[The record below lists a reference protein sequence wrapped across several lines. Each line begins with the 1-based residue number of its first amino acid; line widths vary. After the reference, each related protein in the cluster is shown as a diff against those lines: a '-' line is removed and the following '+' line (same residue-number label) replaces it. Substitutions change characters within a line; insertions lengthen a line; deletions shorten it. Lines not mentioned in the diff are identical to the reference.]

1 MENTGN
7 EKDQELLQVLS
18 DVTSTVSK
26 QACEEDDEEGDNDE
40 EGDSVE
46 DGDSREE
53 GDSDNKC
60 ATCGYISDEGSDGD
74 RTPTSE
80 YGSAKEEITNRS
92 HNSDTGDN
100 SIVQKEGDGATVPER
115 KECDITDN
123 DGGGKSEV
131 DEAPADQKECDVTE
145 HEKRG
150 VDEQKR
156 DVNATLPADCDVTEE
171 RDVTQQPF
179 LITPQPHPTGNEQVI
194 PSDLQLNS
202 IVDLSGQMLI
212 DAQTGQ
218 AHNIDDVDISQFNEV
233 FIVNPSVD
241 NPLQEF
247 QTVKIQLIEETVTIK
262 EEQENIDQKVVEQIQ
277 VNVNTQVGDVQTKD
291 HVTGENEDSTN
302 PEDASPDKKCDVTVT
317 EEKDDTTNPD
327 DARTD
332 TKCDNNNNTKE
343 TGETSDVTNEKEGE
357 NDNENDVKEDTMH
370 EKKCDNPEKNC
381 DVTEDNQV
389 KEKVNEGTEEEK
401 DKDNAKEE
409 NDTSESD
416 IEVLAQYK
424 EKKKN
429 IEVIDLMTSSS
440 DENKRDII
448 DEDTKEEQKR
458 DIIDEDA
465 KEEQKRDVIDE
476 DAKEEQKHDV
486 IDEGVKRA
494 LKWQKVP
501 RKIAM
506 KRFYKG
512 GKAYSSEGDVPE
524 KEIEKQ
530 DGSLSDG
537 DRHKTDVSPDKCVVT
552 FLKNAVKIKD
562 TVTPRQ
568 DEVRS
573 QYRCGLARKFI
584 RTEYR
589 HKNINIGPEFDFF
602 EDESDLSPS
611 SDTSSKDTT
620 DETSATSDKQE
631 VGGEVG
637 GEEEDSVLYV
647 TFFYCFHNNINI
659 IDF

>member
-1 MENTGN
+1 M
-7 EKDQELLQVLS
+7 
-18 DVTSTVSK
+18 
-26 QACEEDDEEGDNDE
+26 
-40 EGDSVE
+40 
-46 DGDSREE
+46 
-53 GDSDNKC
+53 
-60 ATCGYISDEGSDGD
+60 
-74 RTPTSE
+74 
-80 YGSAKEEITNRS
+80 
-92 HNSDTGDN
+92 
-100 SIVQKEGDGATVPER
+100 
-115 KECDITDN
+115 
-123 DGGGKSEV
+123 
-131 DEAPADQKECDVTE
+131 
-145 HEKRG
+145 
-150 VDEQKR
+150 
-156 DVNATLPADCDVTEE
+156 
-171 RDVTQQPF
+171 
-179 LITPQPHPTGNEQVI
+179 
-194 PSDLQLNS
+194 
-202 IVDLSGQMLI
+202 
-212 DAQTGQ
+212 
-218 AHNIDDVDISQFNEV
+218 
-233 FIVNPSVD
+233 
-241 NPLQEF
+241 
-247 QTVKIQLIEETVTIK
+247 
-262 EEQENIDQKVVEQIQ
+262 
-277 VNVNTQVGDVQTKD
+277 
-291 HVTGENEDSTN
+291 
-302 PEDASPDKKCDVTVT
+302 
-317 EEKDDTTNPD
+317 
-327 DARTD
+327 
-332 TKCDNNNNTKE
+332 
-343 TGETSDVTNEKEGE
+343 
-357 NDNENDVKEDTMH
+357 

-389 KEKVNEGTEEEK
+389 REKVNEGTEEQK
-401 DKDNAKEE
+401 DKDHAKEE

-440 DENKRDII
+440 DENKCDVI

-458 DIIDEDA
+458 DVIDEDA

-476 DAKEEQKHDV
+476 DAKEEQKRDVIDEGAKEEQKHDV

-501 RKIAM
+501 RKIAV
-506 KRFYKG
+506 KCFYKG

-524 KEIEKQ
+524 KKIEKQ

-562 TVTPRQ
+562 TVTPRR
-568 DEVRS
+568 DEVRL
-573 QYRCGLARKFI
+573 QYRCGLVRKFI

-631 VGGEVG
+631 FGGEVG

>member
-1 MENTGN
+1 M
-7 EKDQELLQVLS
+7 
-18 DVTSTVSK
+18 
-26 QACEEDDEEGDNDE
+26 
-40 EGDSVE
+40 
-46 DGDSREE
+46 
-53 GDSDNKC
+53 
-60 ATCGYISDEGSDGD
+60 
-74 RTPTSE
+74 
-80 YGSAKEEITNRS
+80 
-92 HNSDTGDN
+92 
-100 SIVQKEGDGATVPER
+100 PER

-150 VDEQKR
+150 VDEQKH
-156 DVNATLPADCDVTEE
+156 DVNATLPADSDVTEECDVTE
-171 RDVTQQPF
+171 QPI
-179 LITPQPHPTGNEQVI
+179 LITPQPHPTGNKQVI

-218 AHNIDDVDISQFNEV
+218 AHNIDDVNISQFNEV

-302 PEDASPDKKCDVTVT
+302 PEDLSPDKKRDVTVT

-389 KEKVNEGTEEEK
+389 KEKVNEGTEEQK

-416 IEVLAQYK
+416 IEVLPQYK

-440 DENKRDII
+440 DENKRDVI

-458 DIIDEDA
+458 DVIDEDA

-501 RKIAM
+501 RKIAV

-530 DGSLSDG
+530 DGSLGDG
-537 DRHKTDVSPDKCVVT
+537 D
-552 FLKNAVKIKD
+552 
-562 TVTPRQ
+562 
-568 DEVRS
+568 
-573 QYRCGLARKFI
+573 
-584 RTEYR
+584 
-589 HKNINIGPEFDFF
+589 
-602 EDESDLSPS
+602 
-611 SDTSSKDTT
+611 
-620 DETSATSDKQE
+620 
-631 VGGEVG
+631 
-637 GEEEDSVLYV
+637 
-647 TFFYCFHNNINI
+647 
-659 IDF
+659 